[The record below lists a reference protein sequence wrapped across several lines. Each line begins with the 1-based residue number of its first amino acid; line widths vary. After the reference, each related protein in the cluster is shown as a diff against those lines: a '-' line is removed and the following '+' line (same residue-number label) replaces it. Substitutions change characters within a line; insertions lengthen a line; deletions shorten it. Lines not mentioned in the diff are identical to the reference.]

1 VFFWFPR
8 DFLSAWLGV
17 VLLGGATVGPIYEPV
32 YVSWTCVLG

>member
-8 DFLSAWLGV
+8 DFLSAWLGFI
-17 VLLGGATVGPIYEPV
+17 LLGGATVGPIYEPV